1 MLETSFVIHTCA
13 TNFLY
18 AQWPELAI
26 EHPLCCYEPNLFIV
40 NGLSLVESSVSCY
53 CVEDCRLHREEIN
66 GTWIPCIFKILV
78 LHIMETLCNWNLELC
93 FVYTQIWSC
102 VLYTFKSGT
111 ACIYLALET
120 DVYLAL
126 ETNICCVHIPCV
138 EELRG
143 VLRPTINREDCVER
157 KILIHV
163 SPNPFCVR
171 DLSVVS
177 ISASPSRYLGG
188 YQSLSY
194 IVISP
199 LIRLWR

>member
-1 MLETSFVIHTCA
+1 M
-13 TNFLY
+13 
-18 AQWPELAI
+18 
-26 EHPLCCYEPNLFIV
+26 
-40 NGLSLVESSVSCY
+40 
-53 CVEDCRLHREEIN
+53 
-66 GTWIPCIFKILV
+66 
-78 LHIMETLCNWNLELC
+78 
-93 FVYTQIWSC
+93 
-102 VLYTFKSGT
+102 YTFKSGT

-126 ETNICCVHIPCV
+126 ENDIYYMRIPCV

-143 VLRPTINREDCVER
+143 VLRPTIDREDCVEI
-157 KILIHV
+157 KTLIRV
-163 SPNPFCVR
+163 SPNPFCVH
-171 DLSVVS
+171 DLS